1 MDGSDIN
8 SVCRNT
14 MGTCIASGDDNSK
27 VCLYSYPSVVK
38 NSVFKSY
45 SGHSSH
51 VTTVRF
57 SRDDCW
63 LISTGGYDKCILVW
77 KTDFGKNIESI
88 KSGDQNMIEQD
99 HNNVDDDD
107 DSDDDDYSTDVVQK
121 KIKSNRHGC
130 KSSQNVINGDIN
142 DEFEVEIDAGDE
154 FMAVKPWLGAIK

>member
-14 MGTCIASGDDNSK
+14 TGTCIASGDDNSK
-27 VCLYSYPSVVK
+27 VCLYNYPSVVK

-57 SRDDCW
+57 SRDDGW

-77 KTDFGKNIESI
+77 KTDFGKRIESI
-88 KSGDQNMIEQD
+88 KAGNTNMIEQE
-99 HNNVDDDD
+99 DDEN
-107 DSDDDDYSTDVVQK
+107 DSDNEDYSTDMV
-121 KIKSNRHGC
+121 
-130 KSSQNVINGDIN
+130 
-142 DEFEVEIDAGDE
+142 
-154 FMAVKPWLGAIK
+154 